1 MTEAVR
7 EEKSCCG
14 PTCCADTPAR
24 TGGARPVPEAEERL
38 QAVRERY
45 GRIAEGT
52 VSGCCGASAS
62 GCAFAGIGTPASECA
77 AAQLTVSG
85 TVIFGVDAF
94 A

>member
-1 MTEAVR
+1 MPASGRVLPHSADHVPSALRVAPQKSYSHAVLA
-7 EEKSCCG
+7 SMI
-14 PTCCADTPAR
+14 
-24 TGGARPVPEAEERL
+24 
-38 QAVRERY
+38 VRWWSE
-45 GRIAEGT
+45 
-52 VSGCCGASAS
+52 SAS